1 MEIALVIRIPVYR
14 TIVIVGQVSNVLKEQ
29 TALEELIAASLGFVN
44 VEMMMNARGQ
54 NFASLVN
61 VEVCDYNHQNIS
73 NIVKFYLTYTGD
85 CYVML
90 YPSL

>member
-14 TIVIVGQVSNVLKEQ
+14 TIVIVGQVSNALKEQ

-44 VEMMMNARGQ
+44 VEMMTNVREQ

-61 VEVCDYNHQNIS
+61 VEVCDS
-73 NIVKFYLTYTGD
+73 
-85 CYVML
+85 
-90 YPSL
+90 

>member
-44 VEMMMNARGQ
+44 VEMMMNAREQ

-61 VEVCDYNHQNIS
+61 VEVCDS
-73 NIVKFYLTYTGD
+73 
-85 CYVML
+85 
-90 YPSL
+90 

>member
-44 VEMMMNARGQ
+44 VEMMMNAREQ
-54 NFASLVN
+54 NFASLVH
-61 VEVCDYNHQNIS
+61 VEVCDS
-73 NIVKFYLTYTGD
+73 
-85 CYVML
+85 
-90 YPSL
+90 

>member
-1 MEIALVIRIPVYR
+1 MDIALVIRIPVYR

-44 VEMMMNARGQ
+44 VEMMMNAREQ

-61 VEVCDYNHQNIS
+61 VEVCDS
-73 NIVKFYLTYTGD
+73 
-85 CYVML
+85 
-90 YPSL
+90 

>member
-61 VEVCDYNHQNIS
+61 VEVCDS
-73 NIVKFYLTYTGD
+73 
-85 CYVML
+85 
-90 YPSL
+90 

>member
-1 MEIALVIRIPVYR
+1 MTMAIALVIRIPVYR

-44 VEMMMNARGQ
+44 VEMMTNVREQ

-61 VEVCDYNHQNIS
+61 VEVCDS
-73 NIVKFYLTYTGD
+73 
-85 CYVML
+85 
-90 YPSL
+90 

>member
-14 TIVIVGQVSNVLKEQ
+14 TIVIVGQVSNALKEQ

-61 VEVCDYNHQNIS
+61 VEVCDS
-73 NIVKFYLTYTGD
+73 
-85 CYVML
+85 
-90 YPSL
+90 

>member
-44 VEMMMNARGQ
+44 VEIMMNAREQ

-61 VEVCDYNHQNIS
+61 VEVCDS
-73 NIVKFYLTYTGD
+73 
-85 CYVML
+85 
-90 YPSL
+90 